1 VEAVRTSLTGPFPRP
16 EAVVAATRD
25 LDRGRASPEA
35 VEAAYRAAEAE
46 LVALERK
53 NGLSPL
59 TGGFLRWPDL
69 FRPFAENWPGFEV
82 GTLTRWFETNTFYRQ
97 PVLRHPPERRPGAL
111 ASWLP
116 AASRALSPADSKAIL
131 PGPYTF
137 AGLLDNQSG
146 ETAVS
151 LIHRLGRLL
160 AEELAE
166 LRSLGYASVQFQEPL
181 LVVRP
186 PEGPAAESVRAA
198 YRAIAEAAGPAETVL
213 WTYFGDAAPVF
224 PLLASLPVGAV
235 GIDLAETEP
244 DSLEAPSAPAGL
256 GFGCLDPRTTLVEE
270 PQELARIVRR
280 TTERLGSRHVI
291 LGPGAAL
298 DLLPWEAAVR
308 KVAMLP
314 AAREALAENGGVA

>member
-1 VEAVRTSLTGPFPRP
+1 VEEVRTSLTGPFPRP
-16 EAVVAATRD
+16 EAVVTATRD
-25 LDRGRASPEA
+25 LDRGRVAPEA
-35 VEAAYRAAEAE
+35 VAAAYRSAESE

-59 TGGFLRWPDL
+59 TGGYLRWPDL
-69 FRPFAENWPGFEV
+69 FRPFAEGWPGFEV

-97 PVLRHPPERRPGAL
+97 PVLRTPPERRPGAL
-111 ASWLP
+111 AAWLP
-116 AASRALSPADSKAIL
+116 AASPSLSPGEAKVIL

-146 ETAVS
+146 ETALS

-166 LRSLGYASVQFQEPL
+166 LRKLGYASVQFQEPL

-198 YRAIAEAAGPAETVL
+198 YRTIAEAAGPAETVL
-213 WTYFGDAAPVF
+213 WTFFGDAAPVF

-244 DSLEAPSAPAGL
+244 DSLRAPNALIGL
-256 GFGCLDPRTTLVEE
+256 GFGCIDPRTTLVEE
-270 PQELARIVRR
+270 PRELARIVHR
-280 TTERLGSRHVI
+280 TTERLGAKHVL

-308 KVAMLP
+308 KVGMLP
-314 AAREALAENGGVA
+314 AAREALAGNGSTA

>member
-1 VEAVRTSLTGPFPRP
+1 MVDARTSLTGPFPRP

-25 LDRGRASPEA
+25 LDRGRATGES
-35 VEAAYRAAEAE
+35 VETAYRTAEAE
-46 LVALERK
+46 LLALERRH
-53 NGLSPL
+53 GLSPV
-59 TGGFLRWPDL
+59 TGGYLRWPDL

-82 GTLTRWFETNTFYRQ
+82 GPLTRWFETNTFYRQ
-97 PVLRHPPERRPGAL
+97 PVLRSPPERRPGAL
-111 ASWLP
+111 APWLP
-116 AASRALSPADSKAIL
+116 AAAGLATAAESKLIF

-146 ETAVS
+146 ETPVS

-160 AEELAE
+160 ADELAE
-166 LRSLGYASVQFQEPL
+166 LRTQGYTSVQFQEPL
-181 LVVRP
+181 LTTRP

-198 YRAIAEAAGPAETVL
+198 YRAIAEAAGPAETVV

-235 GIDLAETEP
+235 GVDLAETEP
-244 DSLEAPSAPAGL
+244 AALRGAHGLAGL
-256 GFGCLDPRTTLVEE
+256 GFGCIDPRTTLVED
-270 PQELARIVRR
+270 PTELAGIVRR
-280 TTERLGSRHVI
+280 TAERLGARSVL

-308 KVAMLP
+308 KLALLP
-314 AAREALAENGGVA
+314 AARSALAHAEKPT